1 MESLSSKN
9 KNLKYLLLAI
19 NVLTKHALIKP
30 LKDKNGK
37 TVLNA
42 FIEIVNESWMGHFE
56 WAIFAHGKFK
66 FNLFLNDL

>member
-37 TVLNA
+37 TVLNV
-42 FIEIVNESWMGHFE
+42 FIEIVNES
-56 WAIFAHGKFK
+56 
-66 FNLFLNDL
+66 